1 MNIGAIT
8 AIEAGA
14 PLSVTESVRASASAS
29 FGSMVDQAVNQLN
42 EKLMTSQVDL
52 QNLALGDAQ
61 NLHEVM
67 IRMEE
72 SRLAFQVAL
81 QVRSRVLDAYQE
93 VMRMQI

>member
-1 MNIGAIT
+1 MNIGALT

-14 PLSVTESVRASASAS
+14 PLSMPESARVPASTS
-29 FGSMVDQAVNQLN
+29 FGSMVDEAVNQLN

-52 QNLALGDAQ
+52 QNLALGNVQ
-61 NLHEVM
+61 NLHEMM

-72 SRLAFQVAL
+72 TRLAFQVAL
-81 QVRSRVLDAYQE
+81 QVRGRVLDAYQE